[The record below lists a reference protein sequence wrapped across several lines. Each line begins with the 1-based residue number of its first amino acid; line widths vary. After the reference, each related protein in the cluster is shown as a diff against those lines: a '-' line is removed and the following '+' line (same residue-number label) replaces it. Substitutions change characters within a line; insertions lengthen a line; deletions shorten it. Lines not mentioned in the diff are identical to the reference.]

1 MIKETIG
8 NTVVLHADDGAYIT
22 NENVYSQTVYLGKDA
37 DESVWRDATADEY
50 NAWQRKLEE
59 PELTAEEALAIIT
72 GGAV

>member
-1 MIKETIG
+1 MTKETIG
-8 NTVVLHADDGAYIT
+8 NTVVLHADAGAYIT

-37 DESVWRDATADEY
+37 DESVWRDATAEEY
-50 NAWQRKLEE
+50 EEWQHQQED